1 MVCYD
6 PLQNCQNQKLNAAA
20 NLEQEA
26 SVVAQKQKVV
36 EEAAAD
42 EKRQETKAK
51 AVKTKRDEINVVREV
66 EHPGPRLAQNAST
79 QRVTIDS
86 PTQRV
91 IMDAQIQRVNIGQEL
106 DTPSKLGD
114 KEACTQSTFH
124 CIAPD

>member
-1 MVCYD
+1 M
-6 PLQNCQNQKLNAAA
+6 
-20 NLEQEA
+20 
-26 SVVAQKQKVV
+26 

-51 AVKTKRDEINVVREV
+51 AVKTKRDKINVVTEV

-91 IMDAQIQRVNIGQEL
+91 IMNAQIQRVPMDAQ
-106 DTPSKLGD
+106 
-114 KEACTQSTFH
+114 TQRVTFH
-124 CIAPD
+124 CIPPD

>member
-1 MVCYD
+1 MIGKRLNQEEAEIALVCYD

-79 QRVTIDS
+79 QRVTFDS

-91 IMDAQIQRVNIGQEL
+91 PMDAQTQRV
-106 DTPSKLGD
+106 
-114 KEACTQSTFH
+114 TFH
-124 CIAPD
+124 CIPPD